1 MVAVDTKVQVSLPNC
16 VGLFVYFVHPLHA
29 LSLSAPNLASTA
41 QTTFNSQLQTP
52 HCNWNLHR
60 TSTSKPHVVV
70 LITTP
75 GDFLHRHQTN
85 RESLLDDNL
94 PSTTITDHPTNQPP
108 NQPPPKLPTMP
119 SHPRVEEVEDSSEED
134 AAMSDPSED
143 DIDDFADTDILRARP
158 APSTLHQNQPPL
170 FPPQQQPPNFPQMTT
185 TTDATSYASHQ
196 CLYPLYFDASRSRAQ
211 GRRVPLSLA
220 VHNPLATEIISACA
234 AIRLPSVFE
243 AGKLH
248 PKDWANPG
256 RVKVDLRKGQHA
268 GQTVQVANKHHLYVL
283 VGKWLVAHPT
293 TEESASLRVVV
304 RGAPPPP
311 QMQDGQKW
319 PRPAVP
325 RGWKMGELLPYY
337 SPAMTGGGVSENF
350 LKDMMKEMGG
360 AGGGAGGDMASMLA
374 AAAGAAGGGGGMLG
388 GGGGSGGG
396 EGKKK
401 EKKKGK

>member
-1 MVAVDTKVQVSLPNC
+1 
-16 VGLFVYFVHPLHA
+16 
-29 LSLSAPNLASTA
+29 
-41 QTTFNSQLQTP
+41 
-52 HCNWNLHR
+52 
-60 TSTSKPHVVV
+60 
-70 LITTP
+70 
-75 GDFLHRHQTN
+75 
-85 RESLLDDNL
+85 
-94 PSTTITDHPTNQPP
+94 
-108 NQPPPKLPTMP
+108 MP

-158 APSTLHQNQPPL
+158 PPPTLSQNQPPL
-170 FPPQQQPPNFPQMTT
+170 FPSQPLPQQPPNFPQMTT
-185 TTDATSYASHQ
+185 TTDATTYASHQ

-220 VHNPLATEIISACA
+220 VRNPLATEIISACA
-234 AIRLPSVFE
+234 AMRLPSVFE

-283 VGKWLVAHPT
+283 VGRWLVAHPT

-311 QMQDGQKW
+311 QVGEGGKW

-360 AGGGAGGDMASMLA
+360 AGGGGGDMASMLA

-388 GGGGSGGG
+388 GGSGGG